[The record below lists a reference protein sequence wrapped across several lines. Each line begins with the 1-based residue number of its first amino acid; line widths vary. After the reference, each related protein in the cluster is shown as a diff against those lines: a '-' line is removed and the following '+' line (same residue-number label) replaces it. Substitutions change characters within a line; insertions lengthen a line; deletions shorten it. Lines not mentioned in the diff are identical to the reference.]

1 MNNLSTVYTHEFK
14 VCGATRSIYNGS
26 VVLYG
31 TFSATQTVSW
41 PALCDAGAS
50 FVSTADVQQE
60 TSLGRKTGV
69 IVAAACVV
77 GALAFVVISI
87 ILWK

>member
-31 TFSATQTVSW
+31 EFSDPQTIYW
-41 PALCDAGAS
+41 PTLCDAGAS
-50 FVSTADVQQE
+50 FVSTADVQQNDV
-60 TSLGRKTGV
+60 RKTGV
-69 IVAAACVV
+69 IVAGAVAIGVV
-77 GALAFVVISI
+77 AFVVLSI
-87 ILWK
+87 VMWR

>member
-31 TFSATQTVSW
+31 EFSATQTVHW
-41 PALCDAGAS
+41 PSLCDAGAS

-60 TSLGRKTGV
+60 TAFRRTGV
-69 IVAAACVV
+69 IVAAACVL